1 MEKNVDKFLEALA
14 SSAPTPG
21 GGGAAALCGALAIA
35 LGNMVGNLTL
45 GKKKYVAVQEDIAAL
60 NTKAEAL
67 RADFVALIDADAEAF
82 APLSKAYGIPKDD
95 PMRADV
101 METALLKA
109 VQPPM
114 EIMRKCVK
122 ALDVISEYAAKGSAL
137 AISDAGCAAALARAA
152 ADAAA
157 LNVRINTKSMTDHKV
172 ANHLNVEANSLV
184 MHCNLVAGE
193 IYDAVYGRLAD
204 V

>member
-1 MEKNVDKFLEALA
+1 MEKNVDKFLETLA

-45 GKKKYVAVQEDIAAL
+45 GKKKYAAVQEDIAAL
-60 NTKAEAL
+60 NEKAEAL

-95 PMRADV
+95 PERAEV

-122 ALDVISEYAAKGSAL
+122 ALELIAEYAAKGSAL
-137 AISDAGCAAALARAA
+137 AISDAGCAAAIIRAA
-152 ADAAA
+152 CEAAA
-157 LNVRINTKSMTDHKV
+157 LNVLVNTKPMRDREK
-172 ANHLNVEANSLV
+172 
-184 MHCNLVAGE
+184 AGE
-193 IYDAVYGRLAD
+193 INREANELLQKCALAREIYDNVTGRLS
-204 V
+204 

>member
-1 MEKNVDKFLEALA
+1 MEKNVDKFLETLA

-45 GKKKYVAVQEDIAAL
+45 GKKKYADVQEDIQSL
-60 NTKAEAL
+60 NAKAEAI

-82 APLSKAYGIPKDD
+82 APLSRAYGIPKDN
-95 PMRADV
+95 PKRTEL
-101 METALLKA
+101 MEAALLKA
-109 VQPPM
+109 AQPPM

-122 ALDVISEYAAKGSAL
+122 ALDVISGYAAKGSAL
-137 AISDAGCAAALARAA
+137 AISDAGCAAALAKAA

-184 MHCNLVAGE
+184 MHCNLVAEE
-193 IYDAVYGRLAD
+193 IYDTVYGGLAY

>member
-1 MEKNVDKFLEALA
+1 MEKNIDKFLETLA

-45 GKKKYVAVQEDIAAL
+45 GKKKYAAVQEDIAAL

-122 ALDVISEYAAKGSAL
+122 ALEVISEYAAKGSAL

-184 MHCNLVAGE
+184 MHCNLVAEE
-193 IYDAVYGRLAD
+193 IYDTVYGRLAD

>member
-1 MEKNVDKFLEALA
+1 MEKNVDKFLETLA

-45 GKKKYVAVQEDIAAL
+45 GKKKYADVQEDIKAL
-60 NTKAEAL
+60 NEKAEAL

-95 PMRADV
+95 PERAEV

-122 ALDVISEYAAKGSAL
+122 ALDVISEYATKGSAL

-184 MHCNLVAGE
+184 MHCNLVAEE
-193 IYDAVYGRLAD
+193 IYDTVYGGLAY